1 LQAATSQRTDQSL
14 QKSVP
19 APPKKNFKIF
29 FPALLKKIKTHDTQ
43 ALTDKHSDNS
53 VQTIYRQR
61 NLTRTTEA
69 HAHNKVLPKAGVTN
83 FYETF
88 VVYSTLV
95 FQMNGSVEMPRLRQY
110 PNRYAQCYLTTGQT
124 SNVRT

>member
-1 LQAATSQRTDQSL
+1 MSPTQQSHTFASRTSQHTDQRL

-19 APPKKNFKIF
+19 VPPKKNFKIF
-29 FPALLKKIKTHDTQ
+29 FPALLKKIKTPGSQ
-43 ALTDKHSDNS
+43 ATPDKHSDNS

-88 VVYSTLV
+88 VL
-95 FQMNGSVEMPRLRQY
+95 
-110 PNRYAQCYLTTGQT
+110 
-124 SNVRT
+124 